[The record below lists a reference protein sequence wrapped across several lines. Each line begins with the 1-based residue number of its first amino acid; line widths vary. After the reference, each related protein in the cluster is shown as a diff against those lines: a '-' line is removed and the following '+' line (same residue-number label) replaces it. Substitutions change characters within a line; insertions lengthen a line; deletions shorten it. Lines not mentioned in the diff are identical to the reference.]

1 MQMLRFIFSTCFL
14 LFPLISYTNDKPPQ
28 LMLLEV
34 YQGQSLDG
42 WVMSEKLDGVRGFW
56 DGKKLMSRNGNSFNP
71 PDYFLQNFPP
81 FAIDGEL
88 FSQRGEFEAI
98 SSITRTFEDNG
109 WHKLKLY
116 VFDVPNADGN
126 LPQRLQQL
134 SDYLVQNP
142 TPYIE
147 IIPQIPIKNK
157 QHAED
162 FLAEIERLGGEG
174 IVVRNPQIPYQ
185 KQRSSQ
191 ILKFKTT
198 QDEECEV
205 IAHHTGKGQFTDL
218 LGAVSCRNQ
227 RGIFRIGSG
236 FKLVERQNPPPIGSI
251 ITYQYRGLTKNGK
264 PRFATF
270 LRVRTDNVIHFAD

>member
-1 MQMLRFIFSTCFL
+1 MVIRLILPIISCKIFHRLRLTANCF
-14 LFPLISYTNDKPPQ
+14 P
-28 LMLLEV
+28 V
-34 YQGQSLDG
+34 
-42 WVMSEKLDGVRGFW
+42 
-56 DGKKLMSRNGNSFNP
+56 
-71 PDYFLQNFPP
+71 
-81 FAIDGEL
+81 
-88 FSQRGEFEAI
+88 GEFEAI

-116 VFDVPNADGN
+116 VSDVPNADGN

-162 FLAEIERLGGEG
+162 FLAEIEQLGGEG

-227 RGIFRIGSG
+227 RGILESA
-236 FKLVERQNPPPIGSI
+236 L
-251 ITYQYRGLTKNGK
+251 GLNWWNGK
-264 PRFATF
+264 
-270 LRVRTDNVIHFAD
+270 IHRRSAVLLPTNIVD